1 MTYTTPGP
9 LMDSSS
15 REPHDVAV
23 EALSTLSEYLERS
36 LDKGVSVILVR
47 SQTDRSDVWL
57 GDAAETQAEWTR
69 CGFVRNALVADIL
82 EATQPG
88 LNSLSIDGQTY
99 RFVRTF
105 TQVGEHGAIVFTAA

>member
-1 MTYTTPGP
+1 
-9 LMDSSS
+9 MDSSS

-23 EALSTLSEYLERS
+23 EALATLSEYLERS
-36 LDKGVSVILVR
+36 LDKGASLILVR
-47 SQTDRSDVWL
+47 SQADRSDIFL
-57 GDAAETQAEWTR
+57 GDAAEAQADWTR
-69 CGFVRNALVADIL
+69 CGFIRNALVAEIL

-105 TQVGEHGAIVFTAA
+105 TQVAEHGAIVFSAA